1 MESFLRREKEGG
13 PKDIV
18 IGAVERLETEREV
31 VSARLDEFAEGLEA
45 RSDGVAFPAGDLGAV
60 AADAFAE
67 FGLGAA
73 GSQADV
79 ADDVRGELSS
89 PPCARDIM

>member
-1 MESFLRREKEGG
+1 M
-13 PKDIV
+13 
-18 IGAVERLETEREV
+18 
-31 VSARLDEFAEGLEA
+31 DEFAKGLKT
-45 RSDGVAFPAGDLGAV
+45 RGDSVALPPGDLRAV

-89 PPCARDIM
+89 PPRARDIM